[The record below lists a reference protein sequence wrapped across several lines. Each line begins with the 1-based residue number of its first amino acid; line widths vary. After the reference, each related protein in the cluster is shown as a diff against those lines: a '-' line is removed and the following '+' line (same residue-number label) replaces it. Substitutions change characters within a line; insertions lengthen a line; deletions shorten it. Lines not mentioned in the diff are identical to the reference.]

1 MQHPLLYAAV
11 VLSACAAAPAEK
23 PPMGF
28 FVTSKS
34 MGAGADLGGLEG
46 ADRHCQDLAAAA
58 GAGGRTWVAYLSV
71 QSTPEKPG
79 VNARDRIGAGPW
91 YNAAGVLIATDVAD
105 LHSDRN
111 RISKETALS
120 ERGAPTPG
128 QFHDILTGTRMDGN
142 APSPLDPD
150 STCGDWTK
158 NTASGAALVGHFD
171 RASRIKGA
179 WATSWNSAHLTR
191 GCNEAG
197 LKELGSGGLFYCF
210 AK

>member
-1 MQHPLLYAAV
+1 MMHWRFAVLLLA
-11 VLSACAAAPAEK
+11 SCTSAPAEK

-28 FVTSKS
+28 FVTSAA

-46 ADRHCQDLAAAA
+46 ADRHCQALAAAA
-58 GAGGRTWVAYLSV
+58 GAGTRTWSAYLST
-71 QSTPEKPG
+71 QSTPERPG
-79 VNARDRIGAGPW
+79 VSARERIGAGPW
-91 YNAAGVLIATDVAD
+91 HNAAGVLVAVDVAE
-105 LHSDRN
+105 LHSERN

-128 QFHDILTGTRMDGN
+128 QFHDILTGTRLDGT

-150 STCGDWTK
+150 MTCGNWTK
-158 NTASGAALVGHFD
+158 NTASGGALVGHHD
-171 RASRIKGA
+171 RASRIKEP

-210 AK
+210 AR

>member
-1 MQHPLLYAAV
+1 MIRWGFALLLAA
-11 VLSACAAAPAEK
+11 ACAAAPGDK

-28 FVTSKS
+28 FVTSTR
-34 MGAGADLGGLEG
+34 MGSGADLGGLEG
-46 ADRHCQDLAAAA
+46 ADRHCQELAAAA
-58 GAGGRTWVAYLSV
+58 GGGARQWSAYLST

-79 VNARDRIGAGPW
+79 VNARDRIGTGPW
-91 YNAAGVLIATDVAD
+91 YNAAGVLIATDVAE
-105 LHSDRN
+105 LHSERN
-111 RISKETALS
+111 RIGRETALS
-120 ERGAPTPG
+120 ERGTPTPG

-150 STCGDWTK
+150 MTCGDWTR
-158 NTASGAALVGHFD
+158 NAASGGALVGHFD

-191 GCNEAG
+191 GCNDAG
-197 LKELGSGGLFYCF
+197 LRELGSGGLFYCF